1 MTAQPH
7 TTSPPGR
14 CSCLM
19 ATTEAVVL
27 QYRAA
32 RSEPA
37 QPAPAIAPCRSAAAR
52 GGLCR
57 SWRHSSFD
65 NSMRAS
71 LDTIQAARTP
81 TVHDRAVDAGPIGAV
96 CTSRFGT
103 KCHCIGES
111 YAFLRHV
118 VRYLAQ
124 DGVGAASEVDLG
136 WHGSAALSPKL
147 PHRRSRS
154 VTREWVILRRHT
166 L

>member
-1 MTAQPH
+1 
-7 TTSPPGR
+7 
-14 CSCLM
+14 
-19 ATTEAVVL
+19 
-27 QYRAA
+27 
-32 RSEPA
+32 
-37 QPAPAIAPCRSAAAR
+37 
-52 GGLCR
+52 
-57 SWRHSSFD
+57 
-65 NSMRAS
+65 MRTS

-136 WHGSAALSPKL
+136 WHGSEPLPCCSIAALSADAIPSLIGRPCVVLRCVVK
-147 PHRRSRS
+147 RRA
-154 VTREWVILRRHT
+154 VTSCGERW
-166 L
+166 